1 MLRVTIGLRGDGV
14 GRAPVGD
21 IGIAEKCASAQ
32 I

>member
-1 MLRVTIGLRGDGV
+1 MLRVAIGLRGDGAD
-14 GRAPVGD
+14 RAPVRD